1 MENILQAEFKLPG
14 YSCMSNETVKR
25 NNHTTNMNE
34 SEIMEIIKMKIS
46 LKRTKNQI
54 NPLTGIPSKVIHI
67 K

>member
-1 MENILQAEFKLPG
+1 MD
-14 YSCMSNETVKR
+14 
-25 NNHTTNMNE
+25 E

-67 K
+67 KQTQAYHNSTMDLSNLANVGPAAGTY